1 MPKTYIRGEIRMNM
15 RLITTAIVILT
26 LVLGVTGCSTKE
38 ISSDKTSRK
47 VADKVQNETQIL
59 EVRVNL
65 KETIKKGANF
75 TYYKSE
81 LAKGGLSAGA
91 KNSFNIDLKEG
102 QFLKI
107 KTDTEYPI
115 TVMLKDNSTGDYVYN
130 NTSTPKDNIILT
142 DSVSKEGNY
151 ELMVDFNE
159 TEIFNFDVFV
169 TN

>member
-1 MPKTYIRGEIRMNM
+1 MK
-15 RLITTAIVILT
+15 LITTAIVILT
-26 LVLGVTGCSTKE
+26 LILGVTGCSTKE
-38 ISSDKTSRK
+38 ISSDKTPKK
-47 VADKVQNETQIL
+47 VENKVQNETQVL
-59 EVRVNL
+59 EVKVNL
-65 KETIKKGANF
+65 KEPGKKGTNF

-91 KNSFNIDLKEG
+91 KNAFNIDLKEG
-102 QFLKI
+102 QLLKI

-159 TEIFNFDVFV
+159 TEIFNFNVYIV
-169 TN
+169 N